1 MKTNRHTKEPTSL
14 EDNELTAN
22 STEPTVHKTTLDNG
36 LRVVTSE
43 IPHTR
48 SVCISFFIGA
58 GSRHEVDE
66 QAGIA
71 HFVEHM
77 LFKGTESRPTPMDIS
92 GCIEGMGGM
101 MNAHTEHEMTIF
113 WCKAAYNCFDE
124 VLDLMIDVMRNSAFD
139 AGEVEK
145 ERKVVF
151 EELSMNHDHP
161 DYALETLVDEML
173 WPGHP
178 LGRDIAGSRDT
189 VAGITGDMLA
199 AFVGLSYSPSNIVL
213 SVAGNVRH
221 DSVVRQADALTSGWK
236 PREPLSS
243 PEFDHVQS
251 EPCFRNEY
259 RRTEQTNISLA
270 FPGLPSDHPDRYAL
284 DLLSVVLGEGMSSRL
299 FIEIRENLGLA
310 YDVHSGVSH
319 FQDTGSFVVTAGV
332 EPARTYEALGT
343 IVDQLAAIKNGVPE
357 PELVKAK
364 HLAAGRLM
372 LQMEDTRAVS
382 GWNGAQELIYG
393 RIHDADEIVALINAI
408 TSEDVCRVAKYILR
422 TDRLNIALV
431 GPNRGRKRIERL
443 LEQGL

>member
-1 MKTNRHTKEPTSL
+1 M
-14 EDNELTAN
+14 
-22 STEPTVHKTTLDNG
+22 TENHSRLIVQKTTLDNG

-48 SVCISFFIGA
+48 SVCICFFIGA
-58 GSRHEVDE
+58 GSRHEADE

-101 MNAHTEHEMTIF
+101 MNAHTEHEMTMF
-113 WCKAAYNCFDE
+113 WCKAAYNCLDE
-124 VLDLMIDVMRNSAFD
+124 VLDLMVDVVRNSAFD
-139 AGEVEK
+139 PGEVEK

-161 DYALETLVDEML
+161 DYVLETLVDQML

-178 LGRDIAGSRDT
+178 LGRDIAGSKDT
-189 VAGITGDMLA
+189 VAEITRDMIA
-199 AFVGLSYSPSNIVL
+199 TFVGRSYNPSNIVL
-213 SVAGNVRH
+213 SVAGNVGR
-221 DSVVRQADALTSGWK
+221 DAVVRQAEALTSGWE
-236 PREPLSS
+236 PRDPLGT

-251 EPCFRNEY
+251 EPCFRSEY
-259 RRTEQTNISLA
+259 RKTEQTNISLA
-270 FPGLPSDHPDRYAL
+270 FPGLPSDHPDRYSL

-319 FQDTGSFVVTAGV
+319 FHDTGSFVVTAGV
-332 EPARTYEALGT
+332 EPARSYEALES
-343 IVDQLAAIKNGVPE
+343 ILKQLSAVKNGVPDA
-357 PELVKAK
+357 ELEKAK
-364 HLAAGRLM
+364 HLAAGRLL

-382 GWNGAQELIYG
+382 GWNGAQELLYG
-393 RIHDADEIVALINAI
+393 RIYDADEVVDLINA
-408 TSEDVCRVAKYILR
+408 TTAEDVCRVAHDILR
-422 TDRLNIALV
+422 TDRLNVAVV
-431 GPNRGRKRIERL
+431 GPNRGRKRIERM
-443 LEQGL
+443 LERGL

>member
-1 MKTNRHTKEPTSL
+1 MT
-14 EDNELTAN
+14 DNGTELT
-22 STEPTVHKTTLDNG
+22 VRKTTLDNG

-58 GSRHEVDE
+58 GSRHEADD

-101 MNAHTEHEMTIF
+101 MNAHTEHEMTIY
-113 WCKAAYNCFDE
+113 WCKAAYNCFDQ

-161 DYALETLVDEML
+161 DYALETLVDQML

-178 LGRDIAGSRDT
+178 LGRDIAGSRDS
-189 VAGITGDMLA
+189 VAGITRDMMA
-199 AFVGLSYSPSNIVL
+199 AFVSRSYCPSNVVL
-213 SVAGNVRH
+213 SVAGNVQH
-221 DSVVRQADALTSGWK
+221 QAVLQQVEALTSGWR
-236 PREPLSS
+236 PREPLDS
-243 PEFDHVQS
+243 PVFEHVQG
-251 EPCFRNEY
+251 EPCFRSEY
-259 RRTEQTNISLA
+259 RRTEQTNLSLA

-319 FQDTGSFVVTAGV
+319 FQETGAFVVTAGV

-343 IVDQLAAIKNGVPE
+343 ILDQLSEIKNGVPDA
-357 PELVKAK
+357 ELEKAK
-364 HLAAGRLM
+364 HLASGRLM

-382 GWNGAQELIYG
+382 GWNGAQELVYG
-393 RIHDADEIVALINAI
+393 RILDADEVVELINAT
-408 TSEDVCRVAKYILR
+408 TSEDLCRVAHDILR
-422 TDRLNIALV
+422 SDRLNIAVV

-443 LEQGL
+443 MERGI

>member
-1 MKTNRHTKEPTSL
+1 MTES
-14 EDNELTAN
+14 
-22 STEPTVHKTTLDNG
+22 STEPTIRKTTLDNG
-36 LRVVTSE
+36 LRVVSSE

-58 GSRHEVDE
+58 GSRHEADE

-77 LFKGTESRPTPMDIS
+77 LFKGTESRPMPMDIS

-124 VLDLMIDVMRNSAFD
+124 VLDLMVDVMRNSVFD

-161 DYALETLVDEML
+161 DYALETLVDQML

-178 LGRDIAGSRDT
+178 LGRDIAGSRDS
-189 VAGITGDMLA
+189 VAGITRDMMA
-199 AFVGLSYSPSNIVL
+199 AFVGRSYSPSNIVL
-213 SVAGNVRH
+213 SVAGNVQH
-221 DSVVRQADALTSGWK
+221 KSVVQQAELLTCGWR
-236 PREPLSS
+236 PQDPLGS
-243 PEFDHVQS
+243 PVFDHTQN
-251 EPCFRNEY
+251 EPCFMNEY

-332 EPARTYEALGT
+332 EPARTYDALET
-343 IVDQLAAIKNGVPE
+343 ILDQLSGIKDEVPE
-357 PELVKAK
+357 AEIVKAK

-382 GWNGAQELIYG
+382 GWNGAQELLYG
-393 RIHDADEIVALINAI
+393 RVHNADEVVELINA
-408 TSEDVCRVAKYILR
+408 TTAEDICRVAQGILR
-422 TDRLNIALV
+422 PDRLNIAVV

-443 LEQGL
+443 MEQGV

>member
-1 MKTNRHTKEPTSL
+1 MT
-14 EDNELTAN
+14 DNSA
-22 STEPTVHKTTLDNG
+22 EPTVSKSTLDNG

-58 GSRHEVDE
+58 GSRHESDD

-113 WCKAAYNCFDE
+113 WCKAAYNCMPE
-124 VLDLMIDVMRNSAFD
+124 VLDLMVDVMRNSAFD

-161 DYALETLVDEML
+161 DYALETLVDQML

-189 VAGITGDMLA
+189 VAGITGDMMA
-199 AFVGLSYSPSNIVL
+199 EFVGRSYNPSNIVL
-213 SVAGNVRH
+213 SVAGNVQH
-221 DSVVRQADALTSGWK
+221 QAVVKQAASLTAGWK
-236 PREPLSS
+236 PRDPMDS
-243 PEFDHVQS
+243 PAFGHVQS
-251 EPCFRNEY
+251 EPCFMSEY
-259 RRTEQTNISLA
+259 RKSEQTNISLA

-319 FQDTGSFVVTAGV
+319 FHDTGAFVVTAGV

-343 IVDQLAAIKNGVPE
+343 ILDQLAAVKNGVPDA
-357 PELVKAK
+357 ELEKTK

-393 RIHDADEIVALINAI
+393 RIHDADEVVSIINE
-408 TSEDVCRVAKYILR
+408 TSPEDVCRVAHDILR
-422 TDRLNIALV
+422 SDRLNVAVV

-443 LEQGL
+443 LERGL